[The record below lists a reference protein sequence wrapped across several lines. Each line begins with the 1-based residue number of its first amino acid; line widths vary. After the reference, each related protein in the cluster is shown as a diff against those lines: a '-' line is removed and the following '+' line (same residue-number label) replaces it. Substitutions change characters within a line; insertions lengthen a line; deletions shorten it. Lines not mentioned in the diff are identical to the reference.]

1 MKKIR
6 FASFVL
12 VSQTSIAQ
20 PNPTEYDA
28 VLKGI
33 QVKEQMAKPIYKRH
47 LWNCCFGK
55 WRRGKKSFE
64 IT

>member
-6 FASFVL
+6 FATYVL

-28 VLKGI
+28 VLKGL
-33 QVKEQMAKPIYKRH
+33 QVKEQMAKPIYQKAPMKLLFREMAQ
-47 LWNCCFGK
+47 
-55 WRRGKKSFE
+55 RKKV
-64 IT
+64 IRN

>member
-6 FASFVL
+6 FATYVL

-47 LWNCCFGK
+47 L
-55 WRRGKKSFE
+55 
-64 IT
+64 

>member
-6 FASFVL
+6 FATFVL
-12 VSQTSIAQ
+12 VFLTSIAH

-33 QVKEQMAKPIYKRH
+33 RVLEQMAKPIYQKAPMK
-47 LWNCCFGK
+47 LLLQ
-55 WRRGKKSFE
+55 
-64 IT
+64 